1 MKQEVNGVTVESNF
15 DCPREEAEGYV
26 RLYDVDEHRKLK
38 SLQLTMVPDDRMDY
52 IDIKAVYTVVPF
64 DRIRRVTGYLT
75 GTVDRWNNAKR
86 AELKDR
92 TLHAGAHQG
101 DRSFVSSQPK

>member
-15 DCPREEAEGYV
+15 DCPKEEAEGYV

-52 IDIKAVYTVVPF
+52 IDIKAVYTRVPF
-64 DRIRRVTGYLT
+64 DRIARITGYLV
-75 GTVDRWNNAKR
+75 GTVDRFNDAKK

-92 TLHAGAHQG
+92 ETHLGAGELKNHWRNA
-101 DRSFVSSQPK
+101 

>member
-15 DCPREEAEGYV
+15 DCPKEEAEGYV

-38 SLQLTMVPDDRMDY
+38 RLELTLVPNDTQDFL
-52 IDIKAVYTVVPF
+52 DIKAVYTRVPF
-64 DRIRRVTGYLT
+64 DRIARITGYLV
-75 GTVDRWNNAKR
+75 GTVDRFNDAKK

-92 TLHAGAHQG
+92 ETHLGAGELKNHWRNA
-101 DRSFVSSQPK
+101 

>member
-15 DCPREEAEGYV
+15 DCPKDEAEGYV

-38 SLQLTMVPDDRMDY
+38 RLELTLVPNDTQDFL
-52 IDIKAVYTVVPF
+52 DIKAVYTRVPF
-64 DRIRRVTGYLT
+64 DRIARITGYLV
-75 GTVDRWNNAKR
+75 GTVDRFNDAKK

-92 TLHAGAHQG
+92 ETHLGAGELKNHWRNA
-101 DRSFVSSQPK
+101 

>member
-1 MKQEVNGVTVESNF
+1 MKQVVNGVTVESNF
-15 DCPREEAEGYV
+15 DCPKEEAEGYV

-52 IDIKAVYTVVPF
+52 IDIKAVYTRVPF
-64 DRIRRVTGYLT
+64 DRIARITGYLV
-75 GTVDRWNNAKR
+75 GTVDRFNDAKK

-92 TLHAGAHQG
+92 ETHLGAGELKNHWRNA
-101 DRSFVSSQPK
+101 

>member
-15 DCPREEAEGYV
+15 NCPKEEAEGYV

-38 SLQLTMVPDDRMDY
+38 RLELTLVPNDTEDFL
-52 IDIKAVYTVVPF
+52 DIKAVYTRVPF
-64 DRIRRVTGYLT
+64 DRIARITGYLV
-75 GTVDRWNNAKR
+75 GTVDRFNDAKK

-92 TLHAGAHQG
+92 QTHLGAGELKNHWRNA
-101 DRSFVSSQPK
+101 